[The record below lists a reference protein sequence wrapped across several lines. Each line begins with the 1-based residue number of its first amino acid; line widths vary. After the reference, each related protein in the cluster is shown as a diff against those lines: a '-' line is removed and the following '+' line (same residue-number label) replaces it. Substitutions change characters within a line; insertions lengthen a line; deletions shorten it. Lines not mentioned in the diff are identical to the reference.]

1 MDGVATSDRYA
12 RSSSAQRFAVVC
24 LELAAGASANGS
36 AVRQVAGLVLSPL
49 NFDGP
54 HAFRDR
60 CAAKRSE
67 LNLLKT
73 QEIHR
78 ELQALMADVECV
90 LKSQPTVNRTVQ
102 E

>member
-1 MDGVATSDRYA
+1 MPLT
-12 RSSSAQRFAVVC
+12 RS
-24 LELAAGASANGS
+24 EIAA
-36 AVRQVAGLVLSPL
+36 LL
-49 NFDGP
+49 
-54 HAFRDR
+54 
-60 CAAKRSE
+60 KRSE